1 MERIKEKPP
10 IKSRQKERT
19 GTPVARGV
27 SVSAQRA
34 FRQYKE
40 SVRDAAEEK
49 KSPEDYGGQAISDH
63 TLSAPSQAARAG
75 YALAKQYARKAREK
89 KDAEPPE
96 ECFRNEGSEPLLS
109 QKKTPK
115 QPQIKEKGT
124 YIHAQPTQ
132 MEQRPGTE
140 KVNHHAMEQGRK
152 LAENRAQTQ
161 KELRSEASIAITDG
175 NIEPTRPV
183 HPNRTRRSRSSTSQ
197 SNHPEQGGKKQNIRE
212 KRSSVSVQA
221 RKRPPADRGSD
232 VIKPPKGLV
241 KGTIPKHNTSPASAL
256 PPLASPSVM
265 QRRMQTVL
273 LRQEQTLRS
282 AGSAVRRTVKAIQA
296 GAKSIKSM
304 VSVFAMGG
312 AGLAAVIVL
321 LVVLFGGLLNMT
333 GGDNAAAIFPVSAE
347 VQAYEPTIRLYA
359 TQYGIPE
366 YVELIKAVMMQESGG
381 RGLDPMQAAEGGYN
395 TRYPHVPNGITD
407 PDYSIQCGVQ
417 ELRDSLNRAG
427 VESPMDMEHIKLA
440 LQGYNYG
447 PGYIT
452 WAVSHYGGY
461 SLVNAAEFSDMQAAK
476 LGWRRYGDREY
487 VPHVL
492 RYYAFGRLPG
502 IGGGGAPMIQ
512 IALSQE
518 GSGGQ
523 TYWSWYG
530 FNSRVAWCACFASW
544 CADQAGLIDAGLVPR
559 FSLCSDGVAWF
570 HSRGRFMDA
579 SYVPAPG
586 DLIFFD
592 WGHDGSINHVGIV
605 TSVSDGRVYTIEGNS
620 TDKVRQNDY
629 SLNSSSIYGYGVVG

>member
-1 MERIKEKPP
+1 MERIKEKPS
-10 IKSRQKERT
+10 IKSRQKEKS
-19 GTPVARGV
+19 GTPLSRGA
-27 SVSAQRA
+27 SISAQRA
-34 FRQYKE
+34 IRQYKE
-40 SVRDAAEEK
+40 SLAEEGQ
-49 KSPEDYGGQAISDH
+49 SSENYGGQKISDH
-63 TLSAPSQAARAG
+63 ALSAPVQAVRAG
-75 YALAKQYARKAREK
+75 SALAAQYTRKAREK

-96 ECFRNEGSEPLLS
+96 ECLRSVDSEPLHG
-109 QKKTPK
+109 QRKTSK
-115 QPQIKEKGT
+115 QPQIKEKDT
-124 YIHAQPTQ
+124 YIQAQPTQ
-132 MEQRPGTE
+132 MEQHPNTE
-140 KVNHHAMEQGRK
+140 SMKRHAMEQGRR

-161 KELRSEASIAITDG
+161 KELRKESSAATAEG
-175 NIEPTRPV
+175 NIESNCPV
-183 HPNRTRRSRSSTSQ
+183 RPNRAQQDRTLASQ
-197 SNHPEQGGKKQNIRE
+197 TIYPEQGCRKQNIRE
-212 KRSSVSVQA
+212 KCPSDSFHSRKPLPNDRSSFSMKA
-221 RKRPPADRGSD
+221 PKESGLRFSPRPA
-232 VIKPPKGLV
+232 PK
-241 KGTIPKHNTSPASAL
+241 TSAVRHL
-256 PPLASPSVM
+256 PSPSFT
-265 QRRMQTVL
+265 QTRMQAVL
-273 LRQEQTLRS
+273 LRQKQSFHS
-282 AGSAVRRTVKAIQA
+282 AGSAVRNAVKAVQA
-296 GAKSIKSM
+296 GTKSVKSM
-304 VSVFAMGG
+304 GTVLAVGG
-312 AGLAAVIVL
+312 AGFAVVIIL

-333 GGDNAAAIFPVSAE
+333 GGDNAVAAAPVSAE

-359 TQYGIPE
+359 TQYGIPD

-395 TRYPHVPNGITD
+395 TRYPHAPNGITD

-427 VESPMDMEHIKLA
+427 VQSPMDMEHIKLA

-452 WAVSHYGGY
+452 WAVSNYGGY
-461 SLVNAAEFSDMQAAK
+461 SLVNAAEFSDNQAAK
-476 LGWRRYGDREY
+476 LGWRRYGDKKY

-492 RYYAFGRLPG
+492 RYYAFGRIPG
-502 IGGGGAPMIQ
+502 AGGGGAPMIQ

-544 CADQAGLIDAGLVPR
+544 CADLVPR

-570 HSRGRFMDA
+570 HSRGRFMDS

-605 TSVSDGRVYTIEGNS
+605 TSVSDGKVYTIEGNS
-620 TDKVRQNDY
+620 TDMVRRNDY

>member
-1 MERIKEKPP
+1 MKRIKEKPP

-40 SVRDAAEEK
+40 SVRDAAEEGQ
-49 KSPEDYGGQAISDH
+49 SPEDYGGQAISDH
-63 TLSAPSQAARAG
+63 TLSAPAQTARAG

-96 ECFRNEGSEPLLS
+96 ECLRNEGSEPLLS

-140 KVNHHAMEQGRK
+140 TVNHHAMERGRK

-161 KELRSEASIAITDG
+161 KELRKEASAATAEG
-175 NIEPTRPV
+175 NIESDRPIR
-183 HPNRTRRSRSSTSQ
+183 PNRAQQDRSLGSQ
-197 SNHPEQGGKKQNIRE
+197 GRYPEQGCRKQNIRE
-212 KRSSVSVQA
+212 KCSSDSFHPRNHLPNAQSSFNTKAPKESGLRFSPRPAPKTSAVQ
-221 RKRPPADRGSD
+221 
-232 VIKPPKGLV
+232 
-241 KGTIPKHNTSPASAL
+241 HL
-256 PPLASPSVM
+256 PSPSFT
-265 QRRMQTVL
+265 QTRMQAVL
-273 LRQEQTLRS
+273 LRQKRSFHS
-282 AGSAVRRTVKAIQA
+282 AGTAVRKAVKAVQA
-296 GAKSIKSM
+296 GTKSVKSM
-304 VSVFAMGG
+304 GTILAIGG
-312 AGLAAVIVL
+312 AGFAVVIIL

-333 GGDNAAAIFPVSAE
+333 GGDNAVAAAPVSAE
-347 VQAYEPTIRLYA
+347 VQAYEPTIQLYA
-359 TQYGIPE
+359 VQYGIPE

-407 PDYSIQCGVQ
+407 PDYSIQCGIQ

-427 VESPMDMEHIKLA
+427 VQSPMDMEHIKLA

-476 LGWRRYGDREY
+476 LGWRRYGDKEY

-502 IGGGGAPMIQ
+502 IGGGGVPMIQ

-579 SYVPAPG
+579 SYIPAPG

-605 TSVSDGRVYTIEGNS
+605 TSVSDGKVYTIEGNS

>member
-1 MERIKEKPP
+1 M
-10 IKSRQKERT
+10 
-19 GTPVARGV
+19 
-27 SVSAQRA
+27 
-34 FRQYKE
+34 
-40 SVRDAAEEK
+40 
-49 KSPEDYGGQAISDH
+49 QA
-63 TLSAPSQAARAG
+63 
-75 YALAKQYARKAREK
+75 
-89 KDAEPPE
+89 
-96 ECFRNEGSEPLLS
+96 
-109 QKKTPK
+109 
-115 QPQIKEKGT
+115 
-124 YIHAQPTQ
+124 
-132 MEQRPGTE
+132 
-140 KVNHHAMEQGRK
+140 
-152 LAENRAQTQ
+152 
-161 KELRSEASIAITDG
+161 
-175 NIEPTRPV
+175 
-183 HPNRTRRSRSSTSQ
+183 
-197 SNHPEQGGKKQNIRE
+197 
-212 KRSSVSVQA
+212 
-221 RKRPPADRGSD
+221 
-232 VIKPPKGLV
+232 
-241 KGTIPKHNTSPASAL
+241 
-256 PPLASPSVM
+256 
-265 QRRMQTVL
+265 VL
-273 LRQEQTLRS
+273 LRQKRSFHS
-282 AGSAVRRTVKAIQA
+282 AGTAVRKAVKAVQA
-296 GAKSIKSM
+296 GTKSVKSM
-304 VSVFAMGG
+304 GTILAIGG
-312 AGLAAVIVL
+312 AGFAVVIIL

-333 GGDNAAAIFPVSAE
+333 GGDNAVAAAPVSAE
-347 VQAYEPTIRLYA
+347 VQAYEPTIQLYA
-359 TQYGIPE
+359 VQYGIPE

-476 LGWRRYGDREY
+476 LGWRRYGDKEY

-502 IGGGGAPMIQ
+502 IGGSGAPMIQ

-559 FSLCSDGVAWF
+559 SAVCTDSIEWF
-570 HSRGRFMDA
+570 NNRGKFVDP
-579 SYVPAPG
+579 SYIPSPG

-592 WGHDGSINHVGIV
+592 WGNDGHADHVGIV
-605 TSVSDGRVYTIEGNS
+605 VSVANGRVYTIEGNS
-620 TDKVRQNDY
+620 SDRVRRNDY